1 MLARRYEHAY
11 EHGYEEVV
19 REEPVIRPAASEKP
33 RLNTR
38 LRSKCLVLLAFV
50 SALAMLLTF
59 LNGLSASRG
68 YELVQSKQETI
79 RIEAENERLRLEVAQ
94 MKTPQRIKQIAVEDL
109 GMQVSGKVYFA
120 SDK

>member
-1 MLARRYEHAY
+1 MLAKRYEHVY
-11 EHGYEEVV
+11 EDIG
-19 REEPVIRPAASEKP
+19 REEPAARPVVSEKL

-68 YELVQSKQETI
+68 YDLVQAKQETI

-94 MKTPQRIKQIAVEDL
+94 MKTPQRIKQIAVDNL
-109 GMQVSGKVYFA
+109 GMQVAGKVYFA